1 MNQHFR
7 HSKRWSRAV
16 GEPALSSLQMLQRRG
31 QNPTPSSVPRCSF
44 HRHAPTCSRSQCSV
58 LQEPLLWGKLAQD
71 LVQGMGP
78 RGSRAQVSSGCF
90 PGGCKASLRG
100 SLAHWQDSFWAEGIQ
115 DLLRAARALRDPPH
129 VPHLPSQ
136 EPSGLRH
143 MASDACLCPVRFLLS
158 LEVPFSPRRF
168 PSLPGH
174 WPCFVPMRGALKLI
188 PARANGSTLKL
199 SLSQVTFYLKG
210 VRRF

>member
-7 HSKRWSRAV
+7 HSKRWSRPV

-44 HRHAPTCSRSQCSV
+44 HRRAPTCSREAQCSV
-58 LQEPLLWGKLAQD
+58 LQEPLLWGKLAQGM
-71 LVQGMGP
+71 VQGMGP

-90 PGGCKASLRG
+90 PGGCKASLHG

-115 DLLRAARALRDPPH
+115 DLLRAARALRDPPTF
-129 VPHLPSQ
+129 LTCL
-136 EPSGLRH
+136 LRSLLVSDTWLQ
-143 MASDACLCPVRFLLS
+143 MSASALS
-158 LEVPFSPRRF
+158 VSFSPWRF
-168 PSLPGH
+168 PSLPRH
-174 WPCFVPMRGALKLI
+174 WPCFVPMRRALKLI

-199 SLSQVTFYLKG
+199 SLSQVTFCLKG